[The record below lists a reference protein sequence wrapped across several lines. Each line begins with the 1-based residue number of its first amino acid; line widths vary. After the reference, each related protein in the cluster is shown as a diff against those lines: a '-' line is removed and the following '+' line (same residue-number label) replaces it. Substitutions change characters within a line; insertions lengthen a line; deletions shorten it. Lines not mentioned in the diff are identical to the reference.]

1 MISDSHRAGFGLI
14 LLVALKVK
22 QSFADK
28 DEEWGHHLPEPQPE
42 HGRRN
47 VDETDAAVQIVV
59 SHLTELTT
67 LELLHL
73 FIDTIYSP
81 NK

>member
-59 SHLTELTT
+59 SHLTDFNNSWIATFVYRHNML
-67 LELLHL
+67 
-73 FIDTIYSP
+73 S
-81 NK
+81 K